1 MLKRRYQYIQC
12 LKNAEKYKKLQ
23 HELKENDERETIEGH
38 TFTINKPMTIEDY
51 EKKIYSIPSEEK
63 KTRFKNIVSMILIP
77 MISEHNNKEFVRDLW
92 YTKNDYKA
100 FAADYREEVKRSKY
114 NSI

>member
-1 MLKRRYQYIQC
+1 MQC
-12 LKNAEKYKKLQ
+12 LRNAEKYKKKH

-51 EKKIYSIPSEEK
+51 ENKLYSIPCKDK
-63 KTRFKNIVSMILIP
+63 KTRFKNVVNMILIP
-77 MISEHNNKEFVRDLW
+77 MISENNSKEFVRDLW
-92 YTKNDYKA
+92 YTRNDYRI
-100 FAADYREEVKRSKY
+100 FAAEYREEVKRSKY

>member
-1 MLKRRYQYIQC
+1 MFKKRHLYMQC
-12 LKNAEKYKKLQ
+12 LRNAEKYKKKH

-51 EKKIYSIPSEEK
+51 ENKLYSIPCKDK
-63 KTRFKNIVSMILIP
+63 KTRFKNVVSMILIP
-77 MISEHNNKEFVRDLW
+77 MISENNSKEFVRDLW
-92 YTKNDYKA
+92 YTRNDYIT
-100 FAADYREEVKRSKY
+100 FAAEYREEVKRSKY